1 MMRASRRVRRRRSDR
16 RGFSIPELL
25 AAVVILAVGVLGL
38 AGSSAVMSR
47 QMTAGAQQTVASQ
60 VAESRFETLRGQS
73 CTSLLSGNAVTRGVN
88 EQWVVTATANKT
100 VRAQVK
106 VVFTAGQ
113 TQKTRIYTSGIT
125 C

>member
-1 MMRASRRVRRRRSDR
+1 
-16 RGFSIPELL
+16 
-25 AAVVILAVGVLGL
+25 VILAVGVLGL

-60 VAESRFETLRGQS
+60 VAESRFETLRGQA

-88 EQWVVTATANKT
+88 EQWVVTAAANNT
-100 VRAQVK
+100 VRAQVQ
-106 VVFTAGQ
+106 VVFIAGR
-113 TQKTRIYTSGIT
+113 TQKTRTYTSGIT

>member
-1 MMRASRRVRRRRSDR
+1 MMCASRRVRRRRSDR

-25 AAVVILAVGVLGL
+25 AAVVILAIGVLGL

-60 VAESRFETLRGQS
+60 VAESRFESLRGQA
-73 CTSLLSGNAVTRGVN
+73 CAGLVSGNADTRGVR
-88 EQWVVTATANKT
+88 EAWVITPAANKT
-100 VRAQVK
+100 VRAEVT
-106 VVFTAGQ
+106 VSFTAGQ
-113 TQKTRIYTSGIT
+113 SQKVRVYTSGLT